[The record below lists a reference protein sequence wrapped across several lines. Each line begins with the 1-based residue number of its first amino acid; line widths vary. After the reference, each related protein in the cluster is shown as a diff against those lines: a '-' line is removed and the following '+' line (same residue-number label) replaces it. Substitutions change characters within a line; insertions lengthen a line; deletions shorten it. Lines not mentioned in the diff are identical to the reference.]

1 MISMTSSSGCGRHAK
16 RRPSHTCRQ
25 RCTEHGSEASGSTTE
40 SEQRSQPRSDIGRN
54 GRNRQRS
61 SSFEGS
67 LILSQV
73 RSSRSADRLRPP
85 APLEIPSLPSRFK
98 PRKYLARTPYGE
110 VVEAFN
116 HDRGISVALKL
127 LHADGTHADV
137 ARAMFRREVEA
148 LKGLSH
154 DAIVQILDS
163 FECEDNLLVIE
174 LELVP
179 GGLSL
184 RPLFEE
190 VRTGRRARPTLE
202 WRIRMAEK
210 LAEAVSEAHRR
221 HVIHRDIKPGNVL
234 WNRDEDSLKLAD
246 FGIAAVLP
254 LTVREQ
260 PGVTGKIS

>member
-1 MISMTSSSGCGRHAK
+1 MRRPVTLVTRLK
-16 RRPSHTCRQ
+16 RRRV
-25 RCTEHGSEASGSTTE
+25 HGLA
-40 SEQRSQPRSDIGRN
+40 
-54 GRNRQRS
+54 
-61 SSFEGS
+61 
-67 LILSQV
+67 
-73 RSSRSADRLRPP
+73 PP
-85 APLEIPSLPSRFK
+85 LIPSIPGLPDKFK
-98 PRKYLARTPYGE
+98 PKRYLAPTPYGE

-116 HDRGISVALKL
+116 HERACAVALKL
-127 LHADGTHADV
+127 LRADGSHAEV

-163 FECEDNLLVIE
+163 FECEENLLVIE

-184 RPLFEE
+184 SKLIDE
-190 VRTGRRARPTLE
+190 VRISRRERPSLE
-202 WRIRMAEK
+202 WRVRMAVR
-210 LAEAVSEAHRR
+210 LAEAVAEAHRR

-260 PGVTGKIS
+260 PGITLRSFHTKPFASPEQLLQEQPGFPSSGTPKTRPSRSCWPSTR